1 VRGAVTEPR
10 VPPSGAASGTA
21 PGASGSSA
29 GDGIRRIERL
39 NYGLGAVL
47 VATAALT
54 QPRTI
59 SLGIAVGVGLTCINF
74 FVLRKLVTR
83 WTRDAAAGR
92 AGNAAFLAV
101 PKFAGLAAAVVLALW
116 LLPVN
121 IVAFT
126 IGYSIF
132 IVSIMID
139 ATYSALRTPD
149 RDPDDATHAPNP
161 DEHKH
166 G

>member
-1 VRGAVTEPR
+1 VTDPRGPAGDPA
-10 VPPSGAASGTA
+10 SGAS
-21 PGASGSSA
+21 SGSSGSSGGA
-29 GDGIRRIERL
+29 SDGIRRIERL

-47 VATAALT
+47 VAAAALT

-59 SLGIAVGVGLTCINF
+59 SLGIAVGVALTCINF

-92 AGNAAFLAV
+92 ASNAAFLAV
-101 PKFAGLAAAVVLALW
+101 PKFAGLAAAVVLALF

-121 IVAFT
+121 VIAFT
-126 IGYSIF
+126 VGYSVF

-149 RDPDDATHAPNP
+149 HDPSDATHAPNP